1 LKAAKILGT
10 ENAKKQTS
18 KSTSTTE
25 TSAYPS
31 AENAG
36 KPSQRKTS
44 NGKNMTQIIYNKTL
58 LVSEDFFFE
67 F

>member
-10 ENAKKQTS
+10 ENAKKQTL

-36 KPSQRKTS
+36 KPLQRKTL
-44 NGKNMTQIIYNKTL
+44 NGKKRAKIKPTL
-58 LVSEDFFFE
+58 KFILSYST
-67 F
+67 

>member
-36 KPSQRKTS
+36 KPSQRKIS
-44 NGKNMTQIIYNKTL
+44 NGKNR
-58 LVSEDFFFE
+58 
-67 F
+67 